1 MPRLLLLLA
10 FVIPLAAAE
19 LPRPKIRRIYP
30 LGGRQGT
37 SVQTEILGSYLSN
50 ARRVEFD
57 CRDLVWT
64 QTTHAS
70 SGKLSGTLSIAR
82 NAPLGPHWFRV
93 WTEEGYSTSA
103 IFNVGQFPDVL
114 ENEPN
119 DRVAEAQ
126 PISRFPV
133 EVQGFLDGA
142 PDIDV
147 FRIQSRAGERWTID
161 LRSLDRGS
169 SLEAKMF
176 LLDGKG
182 ERLVFNDDRDDFDE
196 SPFIEHTFEKD
207 GTYYIKLDQYRGPR
221 GFRFS
226 KDSAYVLRISGLPNL
241 QSATPLGAAVGS
253 TTTIK
258 LVGTGLGP
266 VEEVYLTEIRAAEQ
280 IRMTYPYTKPIHFRP
295 DPSTAEQLGR
305 LEGRV
310 VRAAPSFVEAR
321 FTIPAQTRPGLWRL
335 WASSPQG
342 TVEGPSIEMSEGE
355 EYGEAEAD
363 QADWR
368 RGGYAINGELE
379 KPREKDIYR
388 IEGVAGRPLH
398 FWTLAAQLGLPYL
411 DTVLT
416 LRDAGGKQLAENDDV
431 VAGHGALIGNPDS
444 SLFYTPA
451 EDGPLWLEVKDRLV
465 RGGPSYPY
473 RLKVRSE
480 RPGFQT
486 FTTPQNFTVS
496 RGGWAE
502 IKVHMAREEG
512 FDGAVSVWFE
522 DLPPGVEPPRGAFR
536 SDQRFEP
543 GADGAAMIIP
553 EIAFRIQAPAS
564 LPAGTYPIRV
574 LSVPTAELSSSTR
587 RLVEAHTTITMG
599 PLLDLWNFVRRPL
612 PQITMTVVEPF
623 EARLSAETQTLSLS
637 RGGSATL
644 ALTAENCPQSANIVA
659 KGLPSG
665 VAFKLAGREGDE
677 SKIQLDADEDA
688 PLGSYEFSV
697 EAQVGNR
704 WAPTQPII
712 LTVEPS
718 SKRVAEK
725 R

>member
-1 MPRLLLLLA
+1 MPRLLLLLTV
-10 FVIPLAAAE
+10 VIPLAAAE
-19 LPRPKIRRIYP
+19 LPRPEISRIYP

-37 SVQTEILGSYLSN
+37 SIQTEILGSYLSN

-64 QTTHAS
+64 QTTPAS
-70 SGKLSGTLSIAR
+70 SGKLSGTLSIAA

-93 WTEEGYSTSA
+93 WTEEGYSTAA

-114 ENEPN
+114 EKEPN
-119 DRVAEAQ
+119 DRIVEAQ
-126 PISRFPV
+126 LISQFPV

-147 FRIQSRAGERWTID
+147 FRIQSRTGERWAID
-161 LRSLDRGS
+161 LRSLEHGS
-169 SLEAKMF
+169 SLEAKML
-176 LLDGKG
+176 LLDGTGK
-182 ERLVFNDDRDDFDE
+182 RLVFNDDRDDFDE
-196 SPFIEHTFEKD
+196 SPFIEHTFEMD

-226 KDSAYVLRISGLPNL
+226 KDSTYVLRISGLPNL
-241 QSATPLGAAVGS
+241 QSATPLGATVGS

-258 LVGTGLGP
+258 LVGTGLRL
-266 VEEVYLTEIRAAEQ
+266 VEEVYLTEIRAGEQ
-280 IRMTYPYTKPIHFRP
+280 SRMTYPYTKPIYFRP
-295 DPSTAEQLGR
+295 DPPTGGQVGR

-310 VRAAPSFVEAR
+310 VRTGPSFVEAR
-321 FTIPAQTRPGLWRL
+321 FAIPALTRPGLWHL
-335 WASSPQG
+335 WASGPHG
-342 TVEGPSIEMSEGE
+342 TVEGPSIELSDLE
-355 EYGEAEAD
+355 EYGEAEAQ
-363 QADWR
+363 QANWR

-379 KPREKDIYR
+379 EPREKDRYR

-398 FWTLAAQLGLPYL
+398 FWTLSAQLGLPYL

-416 LRDAGGKQLAENDDV
+416 LRDAAGKRLAENDDV
-431 VAGHGALIGNPDS
+431 VAAHGALIGNPDS
-444 SLFYTPA
+444 SLFYTPSR
-451 EDGPLWLEVKDRLV
+451 DGPLWLEVKDRLV
-465 RGGPSYPY
+465 RGGPSYQY

-486 FTTPQNFTVS
+486 FTTPQNFAVT
-496 RGGWAE
+496 RGGSAE
-502 IKVHMAREEG
+502 IKVHMARERG
-512 FDGAVSVWFE
+512 FDDEVSVWFE
-522 DLPPGVEPPRGAFR
+522 DLPPGVEPPHGKFR

-543 GADGAAMIIP
+543 GADGVAMVIP
-553 EIAFRIQAPAS
+553 EIAFRIQVPAS

-574 LSVPTAELSSSTR
+574 LSVPTAELLSSTR

-623 EARLSAETQTLSLS
+623 EARLSTETETVRLSQ
-637 RGGSATL
+637 GGSATL
-644 ALTAENCPQSANIVA
+644 ELTAENCPEGTNIVA
-659 KGLPSG
+659 KVLPSG

-677 SKIQLDADEDA
+677 IKIQLDADEDA

-704 WAPTQPII
+704 WAPTQAIT
-712 LTVEPS
+712 LTVEPA
-718 SKRVAEK
+718 SKLAAGK

>member
-1 MPRLLLLLA
+1 MPRLLLLLTV
-10 FVIPLAAAE
+10 VIPLAAAE
-19 LPRPKIRRIYP
+19 LPSPKISRIYP

-37 SVQTEILGSYLSN
+37 SIQAEILGSYLSN
-50 ARRVEFD
+50 AHRVDFD

-70 SGKLSGTLSIAR
+70 SGKLSGTLSIAAK
-82 NAPLGPHWFRV
+82 APLGPHWFRV
-93 WTEEGYSTSA
+93 WTEEGYSTAA

-114 ENEPN
+114 EDEPN
-119 DRVAEAQ
+119 DLIAEAQ
-126 PISRFPV
+126 PISQFPV

-161 LRSLDRGS
+161 LQSLERGS
-169 SLEAKMF
+169 SLEAKML
-176 LLDGKG
+176 LLDSKG

-226 KDSAYVLRISGLPNL
+226 KDSAYVLRISGLPNV
-241 QSATPLGAAVGS
+241 QSATPLGAMVGS

-258 LVGTGLGP
+258 LIGTGLSL

-280 IRMTYPYTKPIHFRP
+280 RRMTYPYTKPIHFRP
-295 DPSTAEQLGR
+295 DLPTGEQLGR

-310 VRAAPSFVEAR
+310 VLAAPSSVEAR
-321 FTIPAQTRPGLWRL
+321 FTIPAPTRPGLWRL
-335 WASSPQG
+335 WAKGPHG
-342 TVEGPSIEMSEGE
+342 AVEGPSIELSEWE
-355 EYGEAEAD
+355 EYGEAEAH

-368 RGGYAINGELE
+368 RGGYAINGGLE
-379 KPREKDIYR
+379 QPREKDTYR
-388 IEGVAGRPLH
+388 IEGVGGRPLH

-416 LRDAGGKQLAENDDV
+416 LRDAAGKRLGGNDDV

-444 SLFYTPA
+444 SVFYRPA

-465 RGGPSYPY
+465 RGGPSYQY

-486 FTTPQNFTVS
+486 FTTPQNFTVA
-496 RGGWAE
+496 RGSSAE

-512 FDGAVSVWFE
+512 FDDEVSVWFE
-522 DLPPGVEPPRGAFR
+522 DLPPGVEPPRGKFR

-553 EIAFRIQAPAS
+553 EIAFRIQVPGS
-564 LPAGTYPIRV
+564 VPAGTYPIRV
-574 LSVPTAELSSSTR
+574 LSVPTAERSSPTR

-612 PQITMTVVEPF
+612 PEITMTVVEPF
-623 EARLSAETQTLSLS
+623 EARLSVEPPTLSLQQ
-637 RGGSATL
+637 GGSATL
-644 ALTAENCPQSANIVA
+644 EITSKNCPEGTNIVA
-659 KGLPSG
+659 KALPPG
-665 VAFKLAGREGDE
+665 VAFKVSGHEGDE
-677 SKIQLDADEDA
+677 VRVQLYANEDA
-688 PLGSYEFSV
+688 LVGSYEFSV

-704 WAPTQPII
+704 WAPTQPIE
-712 LTVEPS
+712 LTVEPGT
-718 SKRVAEK
+718 KLVAGK
-725 R
+725 K

>member
-1 MPRLLLLLA
+1 MPRLLLLLTVA
-10 FVIPLAAAE
+10 IPLAAAE
-19 LPRPKIRRIYP
+19 LPSPKISRIYP

-37 SVQTEILGSYLSN
+37 SIQTEILGSYLSN

-57 CRDLVWT
+57 CQDLVWT

-70 SGKLSGTLSIAR
+70 SGKLSGTVSIAAK
-82 NAPLGPHWFRV
+82 APLGPHWFRV

-119 DRVAEAQ
+119 DRIVEAQ
-126 PISRFPV
+126 PISQFPV
-133 EVQGFLDGA
+133 GVQGFLDGA

-147 FRIQSRAGERWTID
+147 FRIQARAGERWAID
-161 LRSLDRGS
+161 LRSLERGS
-169 SLEAKMF
+169 SLEAKML

-182 ERLVFNDDRDDFDE
+182 KRLVFNDDRDDFDE

-241 QSATPLGAAVGS
+241 QSATPLGATVGS

-258 LVGTGLGP
+258 LVGTGLSL
-266 VEEVYLTEIRAAEQ
+266 VEEVYLTEIRAGEQ
-280 IRMTYPYTKPIHFRP
+280 RRMTYPYTKPIHFRP
-295 DPSTAEQLGR
+295 DPPTAEQVRR

-310 VRAAPSFVEAR
+310 VRAAPGFVEAR
-321 FTIPAQTRPGLWRL
+321 FTIPAQTGPGLWRL
-335 WASSPQG
+335 WAGGPDG
-342 TVEGPSIEMSEGE
+342 TVDGPSIELSEWE
-355 EYGEAEAD
+355 EYGEAEAHR
-363 QADWR
+363 ADWR
-368 RGGYAINGELE
+368 RGGYAINGGLE
-379 KPREKDIYR
+379 QPRQKDTYR

-398 FWTLAAQLGLPYL
+398 FWTLSAQLGLPFL

-416 LRDAGGKQLAENDDV
+416 LRDAAGKRLAENDDV
-431 VAGHGALIGNPDS
+431 VAAHGALLGNPDS
-444 SLFYTPA
+444 SLFYTPS

-465 RGGPSYPY
+465 RGGATYQY

-480 RPGFQT
+480 RSGFQT
-486 FTTPQNFTVS
+486 FTTPPNFVVT
-496 RGGWAE
+496 RGGSAE

-512 FDGAVSVWFE
+512 FDDEVSVWFE
-522 DLPPGVEPPRGAFR
+522 NLPPGVEPPHGKFR

-543 GADGAAMIIP
+543 GADGVAMVIP
-553 EIAFRIQAPAS
+553 EIAFRIQVPAS
-564 LPAGTYPIRV
+564 VPGGTYPIRV
-574 LSVPTAELSSSTR
+574 LSVPTAEQSSSTR
-587 RLVEAHTTITMG
+587 RLVEAHTTITRG

-623 EARLSAETQTLSLS
+623 EPRLSIETPTLSLQQ
-637 RGGSATL
+637 GGSATL
-644 ALTAENCPQSANIVA
+644 EIISKNCPEGTNIVA
-659 KGLPSG
+659 KVLPPG
-665 VAFKLAGREGDE
+665 VAFKVSGHEGDE
-677 SKIQLDADEDA
+677 VKVQLDADQDA
-688 PLGSYEFSV
+688 PVGSYEFSV

-704 WAPTQPII
+704 WAPTQPVQ
-712 LTVEPS
+712 LTVEPGTKS
-718 SKRVAEK
+718 VPGKK
-725 R
+725 